1 MVCWWVGS
9 GAIGC
14 RMVRGGG
21 VVDRV
26 VDGVVDQLVGPYDG
40 GDQDEERR
48 CNQFRDHGA
57 GWL

>member
-1 MVCWWVGS
+1 MVCWGVRS

-48 CNQFRDHGA
+48 CNLEGRRS
-57 GWL
+57 

>member
-1 MVCWWVGS
+1 MVCWGVRS

-26 VDGVVDQLVGPYDG
+26 VDRVVDGVVDQFVGPYDG
-40 GDQDEERR
+40 GDQD
-48 CNQFRDHGA
+48 
-57 GWL
+57 

>member
-1 MVCWWVGS
+1 MVCWGVGS

-14 RMVRGGG
+14 RMVRRGG

-48 CNQFRDHGA
+48 CNLERRRS
-57 GWL
+57 